1 MSQKTFHLAPLHAY
15 TCLCFY
21 VRPNTCDKVL
31 ASLILRPVRFGC
43 VITLPHTPL
52 PFLSSIMLMPAIL
65 VTGALLF
72 TLAGLALQ
80 RNYRK
85 AKGYPFPPGP
95 CRVPVIGNLFD
106 MPRRMAWLS
115 FSAMSQEYGEYG
127 IYTTYTYTLTDQSH
141 DALEGDL
148 VYFKVLNQDIVVI
161 SSLRIIND
169 LFNKRGEVYSDR
181 YQSVSLIDL

>member
-95 CRVPVIGNLFD
+95 CRVPIIGNLFD

-115 FSAMSQEYGEYG
+115 FSAMSQEYGEYS
-127 IYTTYTYTLTDQSH
+127 IYIYLYPHRSISWSFGRWPHVLQSIKSGH
-141 DALEGDL
+141 CC
-148 VYFKVLNQDIVVI
+148 YFFPANNQRFV
-161 SSLRIIND
+161 
-169 LFNKRGEVYSDR
+169 
-181 YQSVSLIDL
+181 

>member
-1 MSQKTFHLAPLHAY
+1 MDNVCGRTSSYQRGKALLYHSSSGDRVMSQKTFHLAPLHAY

-21 VRPNTCDKVL
+21 VRPNACDKVL
-31 ASLILRPVRFGC
+31 ASLILSPVRFGC
-43 VITLPHTPL
+43 VITPPHTPL

-95 CRVPVIGNLFD
+95 CRVPIIGNLFD

-115 FSAMSQEYGEYG
+115 FSAMSQEYGEYS
-127 IYTTYTYTLTDQSH
+127 IYIYLYPHRS
-141 DALEGDL
+141 
-148 VYFKVLNQDIVVI
+148 I
-161 SSLRIIND
+161 S
-169 LFNKRGEVYSDR
+169 
-181 YQSVSLIDL
+181 